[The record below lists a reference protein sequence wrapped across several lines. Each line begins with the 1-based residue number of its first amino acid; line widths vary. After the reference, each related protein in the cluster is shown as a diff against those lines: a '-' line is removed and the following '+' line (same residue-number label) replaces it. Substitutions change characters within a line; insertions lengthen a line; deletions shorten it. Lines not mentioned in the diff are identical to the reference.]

1 MIPLIFQKSIKLKIT
16 FPTERFGGSGRRGWG
31 SSVRKESVLDFV
43 IVMLSNSTDFAHK
56 VKTLNCVLFKISVF
70 FGLLFENK
78 YEIRLTSHPRKPS

>member
-1 MIPLIFQKSIKLKIT
+1 M
-16 FPTERFGGSGRRGWG
+16 GGGGGG

-43 IVMLSNSTDFAHK
+43 IAMLSDSTDFTHK

-78 YEIRLTSHPRKPS
+78 YEIRLMSHPRKPS